1 MRRNMLLVHQL
12 LRRVQNSKGVVSTPE
27 SMPVHGAKIS
37 FTSEEIQYHVGL
49 CCHRTGFLWGGD
61 FDDTTG
67 VYRTVGSLTWNGH
80 DLVEALASR
89 RWWQFRERARRP
101 AGF

>member
-27 SMPVHGAKIS
+27 SMPVPGAKIS

-49 CCHRTGFLWGGD
+49 CHR
-61 FDDTTG
+61 
-67 VYRTVGSLTWNGH
+67 
-80 DLVEALASR
+80 
-89 RWWQFRERARRP
+89 
-101 AGF
+101 AGFSVVETLMTRPVCIGLLVR